1 MKIRRVGGATV
12 RRAMMVLALYGLS
25 MQAAAAINWCSVSHD
40 GATNCSFDSIELCRA
55 NVAGMGGFCI
65 PQAPIGHRQ
74 PRAADLPTQSR
85 ESPSE
90 QRQEQRERKLDRS
103 LQLCRGC

>member
-1 MKIRRVGGATV
+1 MKIRRVGGGTV

-55 NVAGMGGFCI
+55 NVAGVGGFCI
-65 PQAPIGHRQ
+65 PQAPIWHRQ
-74 PRAADLPTQSR
+74 PRAADLPER
-85 ESPSE
+85 VPDPGDRAFE
-90 QRQEQRERKLDRS
+90 QTNRKLDRS